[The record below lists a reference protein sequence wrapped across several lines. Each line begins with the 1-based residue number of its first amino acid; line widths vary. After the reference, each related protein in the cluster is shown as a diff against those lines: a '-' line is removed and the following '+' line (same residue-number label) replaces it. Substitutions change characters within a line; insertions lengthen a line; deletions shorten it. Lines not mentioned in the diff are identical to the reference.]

1 MLDGMLLFVALAGL
15 LFLRFPVFIALI
27 IVGSCAHIFALGI
40 DAWWHWVSFS
50 PWSMVS
56 HYHYSAI
63 PLFLLMGQI
72 ATDGNITKDL
82 FSAAD
87 KALKGQRGSL
97 SIATIISCTI
107 FGSLCGS
114 SLATASTM
122 TPVSYKEM
130 KLRNYSNEIIF
141 GTLAAGG
148 TLGVL
153 VPPSIVLVIYAII
166 AEESVASLSIAAIIP
181 AIMAFVGYIAAI
193 KYFAY
198 KYPADVPKNSPHLDK
213 HKPVEDKHKLWI
225 SLTCIFLLFVVML
238 SGLYTGKF
246 MPTEAAAVG
255 VIGVLA
261 IVAFMGNFRSLNW
274 SVIFSETAKTT
285 AIIMAIFVGA
295 EIVNTALAALDFPE
309 EFSEYVLSRGEYPML
324 VIFIM
329 IFALIILGCFMDGIA
344 ITLLVVPL
352 LLPIVSEM
360 NLGIEHVGIWFGII
374 ILIIVEIGLITPPLG
389 LNLFVIKSIE
399 PGLQNVR
406 VIKAIKY
413 FLVSDIVRISLLV
426 LIPTIKIFPSG

>member
-1 MLDGMLLFVALAGL
+1 MLEGLLLFAALGGL

-27 IVGSCAHIFALGI
+27 IVGSCAHISALGLTS
-40 DAWWHWVSFS
+40 WWHWVSFS
-50 PWSMVS
+50 PWGTVS

-72 ATDGNITKDL
+72 ATSGNITADL

-87 KALKGQRGSL
+87 KVMRGQRGSL
-97 SIATIISCTI
+97 AISTIISCTV

-114 SLATASTM
+114 SLATAATM

-130 KLRNYSNEIIF
+130 KRRNYSNEIIF

-198 KYPADVPKNSPHLDK
+198 KYPEEVPN
-213 HKPVEDKHKLWI
+213 KPNVLPEGEKPESSSKIWL
-225 SLTCIFLLFVVML
+225 SLASIFLLFVVML

-246 MPTEAAAVG
+246 MPTEAAGVG
-255 VIGVLA
+255 VIGVIA
-261 IVAFMGNFRSLNW
+261 IVVFMGNFRLLNW
-274 SVIFSETAKTT
+274 NNIFTETAKTT

-295 EIVNTALAALDFPE
+295 EVFNTALAALDFPD
-309 EFSEYVLSRGEYPML
+309 EFSEYVLSCGEHPML
-324 VIFIM
+324 IIFTM

-352 LLPIVSEM
+352 LLPIIAEM
-360 NLGIEHVGIWFGII
+360 DLGIEHVGIWFGII
-374 ILIIVEIGLITPPLG
+374 ILIIVEIGLITPPFG

-399 PGLQNVR
+399 PGLQKVR
-406 VIKAIKY
+406 VIKSIKY
-413 FLVSDIVRISLLV
+413 FLVADIIRISLLV
-426 LIPTIKIFPSG
+426 LVPTIMIFPS